1 LVKGRFLPILLI
13 TMKIEHLALWTEDV
27 EKAKAFY
34 INYFDMLCSEKYF
47 NPTKKFTSYF
57 LSFKD
62 STARIELMHRPDILE
77 HSGKKGLINGFTHFA
92 ISVGSKELVNSITER
107 LRSDHFII
115 ESEPRTTGDG
125 YYESVILDAEGNLIE
140 ITE

>member
-1 LVKGRFLPILLI
+1 
-13 TMKIEHLALWTEDV
+13 MKIEHLAFWTEDL
-27 EKAKAFY
+27 EKAKEFY
-34 INYFDMLCSEKYF
+34 VKYFDMLCGDKYC

-62 STARIELMHRPDILE
+62 SNTRIELMHRPDILE
-77 HSGKKGLINGFTHFA
+77 YSGKKGVTNGLTHFA

-107 LRSDHFII
+107 LRSDNFII
-115 ESEPRTTGDG
+115 ESEVRTTGDG
-125 YYESVILDAEGNLIE
+125 YYESVILDTEGNFIE